1 MKKLLLTS
9 VFALSLSAC
18 STTGGLNPLP
28 VEIQTLA
35 TQTQA
40 IAQVICAFEPT
51 AATIGAV
58 AASLFPGGGAIDTV
72 ANGVAKAICSAV
84 AGTPV
89 PATPVPVTISAS
101 GRKGAGYRSVYVNG
115 VAGYKSVYVNGIS
128 IEGQFM
134 HKAHKL
140 HKAKYINGVVI
151 NGSFVK

>member
-1 MKKLLLTS
+1 MRKFLPTAVL
-9 VFALSLSAC
+9 AISLGAC

-35 TQTQA
+35 SQTQA
-40 IAQVICAFEPT
+40 IAQAICAFEPT

-72 ANGVAKAICSAV
+72 ANGVAQAICSAV

-115 VAGYKSVYVNGIS
+115 VS
-128 IEGQFM
+128 IEGQFV